1 MEKFYSHDLKCM
13 VQQICKRT
21 ARKLFNEGKD
31 IYFLSSK
38 MRFDNV
44 WMPPMCAQ
52 KDGFSFSDYSFDQI
66 CNFYE
71 IYNCDNY
78 RGRYTH
84 FFVKA
89 DQYEKTLRVRK
100 LFSKYDYYL
109 KYENYEKDFCFFD
122 WYAYFAAFRGY
133 YPDKGILDQCF
144 IFDWNFSYYI
154 DRKRQRQTILERI
167 FFLSQDFL
175 SISKGVR

>member
-66 CNFYE
+66 CHFYE

-89 DQYEKTLRVRK
+89 D
-100 LFSKYDYYL
+100 
-109 KYENYEKDFCFFD
+109 
-122 WYAYFAAFRGY
+122 
-133 YPDKGILDQCF
+133 
-144 IFDWNFSYYI
+144 
-154 DRKRQRQTILERI
+154 
-167 FFLSQDFL
+167 
-175 SISKGVR
+175 